1 MGRSHSA
8 GALRSSAESRGG
20 ERQANSSA
28 ASSWSRSVSST
39 GLRLRVEKMVQQE
52 LEKVVRP
59 LEDQLRNEVALRKS
73 AEAVAKAAG
82 LRLPTPPNSG
92 MKLAPLPTPPN
103 SAAKALPTPPLSMP
117 EGAQG

>member
-1 MGRSHSA
+1 MGSA
-8 GALRSSAESRGG
+8 GALRSSVESRGG

-39 GLRLRVEKMVQQE
+39 GLRLCVEKMVQQE

-92 MKLAPLPTPPN
+92 TRLAPLPTPPN
-103 SAAKALPTPPLSMP
+103 SAAKALPTPPN
-117 EGAQG
+117 